1 MSTIHLAAKEVGH
14 CSPRCYMGVIDMG
27 KQMEVAINRE
37 GKQRGVAARE
47 LFQAERSCTKWHPY
61 TPGLSPQEHLQE
73 TRMLELELKRQEFEE
88 RMEADRKSWQQGSED
103 SRKDFDLKL
112 FRQGQEFNER
122 SQKVN
127 FRLTI
132 VLGIFT
138 VVEVVATVLPLAY
151 PNGLPWLMK

>member
-1 MSTIHLAAKEVGH
+1 
-14 CSPRCYMGVIDMG
+14 
-27 KQMEVAINRE
+27 
-37 GKQRGVAARE
+37 
-47 LFQAERSCTKWHPY
+47 
-61 TPGLSPQEHLQE
+61 
-73 TRMLELELKRQEFEE
+73 MLELELKRQEFEE